1 MKTKNTNLSIRIN
14 ESLKVKIDHY
24 VQQMIIEAISQGDCH
39 KSITASNLVRDLIE
53 SFLGEE
59 Q

>member
-14 ESLKVKIDHY
+14 ESLKTKIDLY
-24 VQQMIIEAISQGDCH
+24 IQQKIIKAISKGDCH
-39 KSITASNLVRDLIE
+39 KSITASNLIRDLIE
-53 SFLGEE
+53 SFLGED